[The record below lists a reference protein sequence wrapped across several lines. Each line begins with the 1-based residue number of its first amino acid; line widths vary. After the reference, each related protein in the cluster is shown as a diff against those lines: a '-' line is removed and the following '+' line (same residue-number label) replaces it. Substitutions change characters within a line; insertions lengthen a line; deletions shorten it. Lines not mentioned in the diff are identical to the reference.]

1 VTEQS
6 HGFSVSLYRIEDER
20 HVVTCRGGSLDAKK
34 AFGKG
39 GTAEIRGSTAWI
51 HEQAFNPT

>member
-1 VTEQS
+1 VIEQS

-20 HVVTCRGGSLDAKK
+20 HAVTCRGGSLDAKK

-39 GTAEIRGSTAWI
+39 GTAESRGSTA
-51 HEQAFNPT
+51 